1 MPIPPQSHAQ
11 NQREEAL
18 RRLSRSPHPYHR
30 HNFELPH
37 ASERIGG
44 LAYAHAPRRRSP
56 LVSRKNTD
64 DDDEDEDEHER
75 KHLSSRRYH
84 DPTPSDSGTEAD
96 DEHFLKGLPAPR
108 IRPHKGLRG
117 TDGTF
122 SASPSPLPSPAFQ
135 DGDVFRQ
142 IGYARANT
150 QTGKGEAARKA
161 TDKFRRKRKVEIIRR
176 ISETAILAFVGGII
190 CINSEVRQLIWL
202 WRRGE
207 FMISELRE
215 LR

>member
-1 MPIPPQSHAQ
+1 MPIPIPPQSHAQ

-30 HNFELPH
+30 QHSELPH

-44 LAYAHAPRRRSP
+44 YAYAPTRQSP
-56 LVSRKNTD
+56 LVSRQNTD
-64 DDDEDEDEHER
+64 DDDEDDEHER
-75 KHLSSRRYH
+75 TRLSPRRYH

-117 TDGTF
+117 SDGIY

-135 DGDVFRQ
+135 DGYLSRQ
-142 IGYARANT
+142 MGYAHANALT
-150 QTGKGEAARKA
+150 CKGETARKA
-161 TDKFRRKRKVEIIRR
+161 TDKFRRKRRVEIIRR
-176 ISETAILAFVGGII
+176 ISETAILGCVGGII
-190 CINSEVRQLIWL
+190 CLNSEVKQLIWL

-207 FMISELRE
+207 LTNSALQELR
-215 LR
+215 

>member
-30 HNFELPH
+30 QHFELPH

-44 LAYAHAPRRRSP
+44 YAPSRKSP
-56 LVSRKNTD
+56 LVSRQNTD
-64 DDDEDEDEHER
+64 DDEDDEHER
-75 KHLSSRRYH
+75 TRLSPRRYH

-117 TDGTF
+117 IDGTF
-122 SASPSPLPSPAFQ
+122 SGSPSPLPSPAFQ
-135 DGDVFRQ
+135 DGDVSRQ
-142 IGYARANT
+142 MGYARANAL
-150 QTGKGEAARKA
+150 TGKGKAAQKA
-161 TDKFRRKRKVEIIRR
+161 TDKFRRKRRVEIIRR
-176 ISETAILAFVGGII
+176 ISETAILGFVGGII
-190 CINSEVRQLIWL
+190 CLNSEVRQLIWL

-207 FMISELRE
+207 FADAGLQELR
-215 LR
+215 